1 LYVLII
7 SYTAILSSLCD
18 VFLLAAIYVVTF
30 VCAIVYPLVEFVSL
44 SPLEKQLIT
53 SMGFMVCIMSDFAV
67 MFGPKVLMLMS
78 GHDYNK
84 HLEVVEIDKKSM
96 AQDIVTGMRSTTSRM
111 ASIMRIGAV
120 LDVSSGSFYSDEGRR
135 RFGQKQGSSKIVTS
149 EYQQNN
155 MPSRKSSS
163 KLPHVTSMKS
173 LRTKSSK
180 VNLCEMVDNSV
191 HSYDGPLPFTA
202 ANTATSWANKT
213 AVGQIDETKEDDV
226 AAIPNGNK
234 QSEDGRLRVYSVH
247 QSDMKDI

>member
-1 LYVLII
+1 
-7 SYTAILSSLCD
+7 
-18 VFLLAAIYVVTF
+18 VVTF

-53 SMGFMVCIMSDFAV
+53 SMGFMVCIMSAFAV

-84 HLEVVEIDKKSM
+84 HLEVVEIAKKSI
-96 AQDIVTGMRSTTSRM
+96 AQEVVTGMRSTTVWA
-111 ASIMRIGAV
+111 ASIMRLGSAM
-120 LDVSSGSFYSDEGRR
+120 DASSSTSCSDEGRR

-149 EYQQNN
+149 ENQQNN

-180 VNLCEMVDNSV
+180 VNICDMVDDSV
-191 HSYDGPLPFTA
+191 HSYDGPLPFTV

-213 AVGQIDETKEDDV
+213 AVDQIDESKDDV

>member
-53 SMGFMVCIMSDFAV
+53 SMGFMVCIMSAFAV

-149 EYQQNN
+149 ENQQNN

-163 KLPHVTSMKS
+163 RLSHVTSMKS
-173 LRTKSSK
+173 LCTKSSI
-180 VNLCEMVDNSV
+180 VILCEMVDDSV

-213 AVGQIDETKEDDV
+213 GVDQIDESKGDV
-226 AAIPNGNK
+226 AAILNGNK